1 MQSTV
6 KSKETPHGRMNLLK
20 AAGCKDPIPINWRQS
35 EDPDG
40 YVTTKPV
47 LTAPKMTYI
56 AGF

>member
-20 AAGCKDPIPINWRQS
+20 TARFKGPIPITWLQS
-35 EDPDG
+35 EDPYG